1 MKYDLM
7 VVGAGILGTFHAF
20 AAAKRGYK
28 VLLVE
33 KDSQPVQA
41 TVRNFGMVVPSGMT
55 ADLLP
60 TALDSLSIYQT
71 MQDQFDISA
80 RRNGSWYI
88 ASDDQELAMLQEL
101 HQRNQQTGYPSSLL
115 SIDEVIRAN
124 PAVKKSYAKGALYFP
139 EEFSVNPLQ
148 LIYRIIEFIQQEYTV
163 EYRPNT
169 QIISMETGQ
178 DEVIS
183 MDSAGE
189 QYRASKAIVCNGH
202 DFKTLF
208 PSRFLNSDIELVKLQ
223 MMRTKPLKSVSL
235 NGNLLSGRTI
245 RRYESFRNLPSWS
258 AGEKDSELD
267 KYGIHILFKQELD
280 GSIIIGDS
288 HEYADARE
296 AEKLS
301 FTMNQSINER
311 MLTEARNIV
320 ELPCWDIAEYW
331 AGYYCQSKT
340 DHYYQDDIDDKIHF
354 LTAIGGK
361 GMTLAPGIA
370 EKNIENIL

>member
-7 VVGAGILGTFHAF
+7 VVGAGILGAFHAY

-41 TVRNFGMVVPSGMT
+41 TVRNFGQVIPSGMT

-60 TALDSLSIYQT
+60 TALNSLDIYQT
-71 MQDQFDISA
+71 LQDQFDISA
-80 RRNGSWYI
+80 RRNGSCYM
-88 ASDDQELAMLQEL
+88 ASDEQELAMLQEL
-101 HQRNQQTGYPSSLL
+101 HQQHQQTGYPSSLL
-115 SIDEVIRAN
+115 SRDEVIRAN
-124 PAVKKSYAKGALYFP
+124 PAVRKSYVKGALFFP

-148 LIYRIIEFIQQEYTV
+148 LVYRIIEFIQQEYGV

-169 QIISMETGQ
+169 RIIAMETGQ

-183 MDSAGE
+183 RDSAGD
-189 QYRASKAIVCNGH
+189 QYRAAKAMVCNGH

-223 MMRTKPLKSVSL
+223 MMRTKPLQSVSL
-235 NGNLLSGRTI
+235 KGNLLSGRSI
-245 RRYESFRNLPSWS
+245 RRYESFRNLPSWR
-258 AGEKDSELD
+258 AGEADSELD
-267 KYGIHILFKQELD
+267 KYGVHILFKQELD

-301 FTMNQSINER
+301 FTLNQSLNER

-320 ELPCWDIAEYW
+320 ELPCWDIAQYW

-370 EKNIENIL
+370 EKNIAGIF